1 MTKWLNEIDIYG
13 NLVHLK
19 PLSIEHTKD
28 LSEAVKDGELWNLWY
43 TSAPEPDKVKEYIEK
58 ALKDFELD
66 KSLPFVTIRKSDN
79 KVVGTT
85 RFMNADSKNKRLEIG
100 TTWYSKSVQ
109 RTGINTECKYL
120 LLKYAFETL
129 ECIAVEFRTHFHN
142 MQSRNAIARLG
153 AKQDGILRNH
163 IKDKTDCMRDT
174 VVFSIIDS
182 EWNTVKKSLE
192 FKINKKYCR

>member
-66 KSLPFVTIRKSDN
+66 KSLPFVIIRKSDN